1 MIPLHSRVYV
11 LIGATLLV
19 VSVGLLIVF
28 VLFKDSPAEAIPS
41 ESTIQS
47 ASNGDS
53 STSSITKFP
62 LAPTTTDTAIPV
74 ESEEES
80 VENEVER
87 VNDIQELEDVVPTE
101 KVMKETPSPKKATVS
116 FSTAGVLAMHN
127 VARSSV
133 GVGALTWSNSIAL
146 LAQKWSDQL
155 KLENCKMRHDP
166 STPYGENI
174 YWAWSS
180 GASGDSLIS
189 DPSEAVNM
197 WVNEESFYNYEKNS
211 CKAGEQCGHYT
222 QVVWEN
228 TTEVGCG
235 VSSCTDG
242 DTQTDV
248 WVCRYSP
255 AGNDGSRPF

>member
-1 MIPLHSRVYV
+1 MIPLHRSVYV
-11 LIGATLLV
+11 FIGV
-19 VSVGLLIVF
+19 VIVVISIALLIKFTVSKDISPEV
-28 VLFKDSPAEAIPS
+28 VLFEF
-41 ESTIQS
+41 TIQT
-47 ASNGDS
+47 AS
-53 STSSITKFP
+53 STDLSTSTVANFPSSS
-62 LAPTTTDTAIPV
+62 TTTDTGIQV
-74 ESEEES
+74 DSKKES
-80 VENEVER
+80 VEEKNESVS
-87 VNDIQELEDVVPTE
+87 DIQKLEDVVPTP
-101 KVMKETPSPKKATVS
+101 KVMKETQTSKKATAN

-127 VARSSV
+127 VARSNV
-133 GVGALTWSNSIAL
+133 GVGALTWSNSIAQS
-146 LAQKWSDQL
+146 AQKWSDQL
-155 KLENCKMRHDP
+155 KTENCKMRHDL
-166 STPYGENI
+166 STSYGENI

-189 DPSEAVNM
+189 DPSEAVTM
-197 WVNEESFYNYEKNS
+197 WVNEESFYSYENNT

-248 WVCRYSP
+248 WVCRYNP